1 MNKELLKTLSGKE
14 LFEYYTSLDN
24 EYIGTLFQAFQE
36 IGEELYPM
44 LEKCE
49 KEGKSIV
56 INEDIEEAFDSPITV
71 SIA

>member
-1 MNKELLKTLSGKE
+1 MNKELLKTLTGKE
-14 LFEYYTSLDN
+14 LFEYHTSLDN
-24 EYIGTLFQAFQE
+24 EYKGTLFHAFQE
-36 IGEELYPM
+36 IGAELYPM

-56 INEDIEEAFDSPITV
+56 VNEDIEGAFDSPITV